1 MLTVAMTVYKRS
13 EYTDETI
20 KSVLRN
26 KKNPIHFL
34 ILLDNPWEYEINKTR
49 EFEFKREPSDWIF
62 QHVIQ
67 TNDKKINGLWNLAFD
82 VAGWE
87 NFFIINDDIEVS
99 KDYDEI
105 IESHLWWNIVNP
117 VFRSPNEEWLR
128 YKDTNISWHA
138 RAIKKSDWK
147 KLWDID
153 SRLKLRY
160 WDDYIFHNA
169 IDHWLKIK
177 WIDDVQVFH
186 WISKTLTNNE
196 IKTEVELTKLDDM
209 EARKQILKEKWRND
223 FRFTF

>member
-1 MLTVAMTVYKRS
+1 MTVYKRS
-13 EYTDETI
+13 EYTDKTI

-26 KKNPIHFL
+26 KKNPIEFL
-34 ILLDNPWEYEINKTR
+34 ILVDNAWVEEKKRMRQLNDSWNK
-49 EFEFKREPSDWIF
+49 KDWTIALF
-62 QHVIQ
+62 NQL
-67 TNDKKINGLWNLAFD
+67 NDEKINWLRNLAFE
-82 VAGWE
+82 VADWE
-87 NFFIINDDIEVS
+87 NIFVINDDIEVS

-117 VFRSPNEEWLR
+117 VFRSPYEEWLR

-223 FRFTF
+223 SRFTF